1 MFYRQKTHSVYY
13 SHALGGKKKIENC
26 FMMPTLSDY
35 VGVSRIQHQFP
46 GLPNGSPNLLQTEF
60 WAFLCFFGFLI
71 CVLSA
76 VPAVPA
82 PPTLNPS
89 GFAIPDYSFKSSHIL
104 MCICCLQNCNQGD
117 SVAKWS
123 ARQVTICQSWVRVP
137 LWQIAGFV
145 PGRPELKSS
154 ASVVNS
160 QLVASCHFRFL
171 FLLCCILCGVPVN

>member
-35 VGVSRIQHQFP
+35 VGVSRILHQFP

-82 PPTLNPS
+82 HPLSTPLALPFLITPLNRLTSLCAFAVCKTAIKETVWPS
-89 GFAIPDYSFKSSHIL
+89 GQRIRSQSVSRGFESHSGKL
-104 MCICCLQNCNQGD
+104 LD
-117 SVAKWS
+117 
-123 ARQVTICQSWVRVP
+123 
-137 LWQIAGFV
+137 
-145 PGRPELKSS
+145 
-154 ASVVNS
+154 
-160 QLVASCHFRFL
+160 L
-171 FLLCCILCGVPVN
+171 FLVPSSNPLPQL